1 MKVKINHAKFNY
13 AADCRKLLGDCSV
26 RFAL

>member
-1 MKVKINHAKFNY
+1 MKVKIYNAKFNY